1 MEPYCLVDTAKITNA
16 YKVWK
21 EQLPEVSVFYAVKC
35 NPHPFLL
42 SHMYS
47 LGIQFDC
54 ASKKEIEDVLRI
66 APSSTILYANPI
78 KNPHHI
84 KYACDHQIPILVVD
98 CLSEMYKIKEIY
110 PTCKL
115 IIRLWVKNTPS
126 SELSKKFGVSDELEY
141 LLAKAHSFGLSVI
154 GFSFHVGSG
163 CEIPELYYEALQTC
177 KHACDIAKM
186 YDMKITTI
194 DIGGGFQESN
204 FNECA
209 IEVRRGMKLFEDVQF
224 ISEVGR
230 YLVESSHRL
239 YVHVIGKKIKGNQSI
254 YYLNDGV
261 YGTFSCKIFDHAK
274 PELKTDKIGLKW
286 PSTLY
291 GPTCDSLDIIEEM
304 IWLPELE
311 IGDCLYVDNYG
322 AYTISSCFNGFE
334 FTNFMYC

>member
-1 MEPYCLVDTAKITNA
+1 MIHSIKMEPYCLVDTAKITNA
-16 YKVWK
+16 YNIWK
-21 EQLPEVSVFYAVKC
+21 EQLPEISVFYSVKC
-35 NPHPFLL
+35 NSHPFLL

-47 LGIQFDC
+47 LGIQFNCDT
-54 ASKKEIEDVLRI
+54 KKEIENVLRI
-66 APSSTILYANPI
+66 APSSTILFSNPI
-78 KNPHHI
+78 KNPLHI

-115 IIRLWVKNTPS
+115 LIRLWVNTP

-141 LLAKAHSFGLSVI
+141 LLAKAHSFGLSII
-154 GFSFHVGSG
+154 GFSFHLDSD
-163 CEIPELYYEALQTC
+163 CEIPELYYEAFQKC

-194 DIGGGFQESN
+194 DIGGFQSN

-209 IEVRRGMKLFEDVQF
+209 IEIKRGMKLFEDIHF
-224 ISEVGR
+224 ISEVGQ
-230 YLVESSHRL
+230 YLVESSRL
-239 YVHVIGKKIKGNQSI
+239 YVHVIGKKIKGNQCI
-254 YYLNDGV
+254 YYLNGS
-261 YGTFSCKIFDHAK
+261 FSCKLEI
-274 PELKTDKIGLKW
+274 KTDKIGLKW

-291 GPTCDSLDIIEEM
+291 GPAGNSSDIIKEM

-311 IGDCLYVDNYG
+311 IGDCLYMDG
-322 AYTISSCFNGFE
+322 DMSSCFNNFE